1 MHTSQNKQ
9 ALWSVDRAQNTFIR
23 SDAGRAHKINPS
35 PCVLVCESVCAVA
48 ATAAAAAGEIVR
60 GA

>member
-1 MHTSQNKQ
+1 MHTWQNKR

-23 SDAGRAHKINPS
+23 SDAGRAHTINPS
-35 PCVLVCESVCAVA
+35 PRACWWASVCA